1 MEGYES
7 ECIKGVHFTHGNF
20 PKKHVKII
28 YLSGSEKSW
37 RFHSLCNCIKF
48 SICSN
53 YRGDF
58 YTVWGRR

>member
-28 YLSGSEKSW
+28 YLSVI
-37 RFHSLCNCIKF
+37 FYHLCLAQLI
-48 SICSN
+48 
-53 YRGDF
+53 D
-58 YTVWGRR
+58 